1 MNFLAFVS
9 IQLRDILG
17 TVFFKVRFHLDA
29 FGDHEHSSSG
39 CGHAKRRCLKTDTT
53 RFQKGSVAFVHPCCI
68 KGACEC
74 CAHPQRSEG
83 TGERRRERWV
93 WQCQKNGSKTK
104 MNQAE

>member
-29 FGDHEHSSSG
+29 FGDHERSSSG

-53 RFQKGSVAFVHPCCI
+53 RFQTAPWPLSTLAASKVLVNVVHTLRDQKARVNGGESDGSGNA
-68 KGACEC
+68 
-74 CAHPQRSEG
+74 RR
-83 TGERRRERWV
+83 TGLRPR
-93 WQCQKNGSKTK
+93 
-104 MNQAE
+104 